1 MMQLQ
6 RQNITQRYARVYRDV
21 RKRKIVC
28 AQTVTAHAASI
39 SALRQFHRSIKL
51 TSCTAKMAI
60 DSKDLDGDSE
70 MASSID
76 SLLTDS
82 DGNEAGARTPTIFTH
97 TPAAA
102 SKLSP
107 PGSQQQIPD
116 NPATVDPKEVEGN
129 AAQKTRAGSEQHLAP
144 WQTKRAQEDYQRAME
159 HVVDK
164 DFNLHEFGD
173 PFDERDLDE
182 KLL

>member
-1 MMQLQ
+1 VKLS
-6 RQNITQRYARVYRDV
+6 
-21 RKRKIVC
+21 C
-28 AQTVTAHAASI
+28 AYPPTPLPRSI
-39 SALRQFHRSIKL
+39 SKTNYRPSAHIS
-51 TSCTAKMAI
+51 T

-116 NPATVDPKEVEGN
+116 KPATVDPKEVEGN
-129 AAQKTRAGSEQHLAP
+129 AAQKARAGSEQHLAP

-164 DFNLHEFGD
+164 DFNLRMSLDWFGGGIC
-173 PFDERDLDE
+173 
-182 KLL
+182 